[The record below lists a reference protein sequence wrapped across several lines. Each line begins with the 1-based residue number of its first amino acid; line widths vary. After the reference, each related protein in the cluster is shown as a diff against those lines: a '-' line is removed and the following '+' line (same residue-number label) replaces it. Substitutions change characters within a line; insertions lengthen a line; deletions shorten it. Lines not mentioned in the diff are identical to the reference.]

1 MIAIDNNLIE
11 KVKLFNLGK
20 SHIRKDFSFDFTP
33 EIFDYEKEKFDSLLN
48 DDKEKLFTV
57 KIYSV

>member
-33 EIFDYEKEKFDSLLN
+33 EIFDYEKEKFDSLLLRGGN
-48 DDKEKLFTV
+48 YAPNG
-57 KIYSV
+57 IWS